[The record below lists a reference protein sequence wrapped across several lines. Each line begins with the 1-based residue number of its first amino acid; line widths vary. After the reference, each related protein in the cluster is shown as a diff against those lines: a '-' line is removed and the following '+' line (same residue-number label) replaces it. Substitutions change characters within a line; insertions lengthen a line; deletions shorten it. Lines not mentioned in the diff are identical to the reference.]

1 MKMRYDQEVDILNII
16 FSDSLV
22 EESDEEIPG
31 MIFDYDINGK
41 MIGIEILNA
50 SKVIDKPQSV
60 EYAVAIW

>member
-60 EYAVAIW
+60 EYAVAI